1 MVEALSDALTK
12 LQLPL
17 EVFGVVGVVGVLG
30 VVGVGVVGVVG
41 VIGAVGAV
49 GAVGALSLVLVPPLH
64 AASDAVIIVTL
75 KNRSTVF
82 IEMPF
87 LIFTSEV

>member
-49 GAVGALSLVLVPPLH
+49 GALSLVLVSPLH

-87 LIFTSEV
+87 LIFTNEV